1 MPGLGFA
8 PLDATDHNPTGP
20 ASVSENDLS
29 TIIKRLE
36 VSRNYDNF
44 FGELAKLNPNQARKW
59 QDIQGLIGEL
69 DKCNDVHHSFL
80 NSVSEIV
87 MKYRIDEKKQDAAV
101 LESIT
106 ELVGYPADTM
116 TKIFDSLTR
125 ETNKLMAEKLTCEGR
140 LLEFENGIKS
150 IKSCIEA
157 TRSHLSTSLLDNTSE
172 IDPIKKFI
180 EASAEM
186 TASMVKIAEERI
198 SAEAK
203 RLFDINHRLMMLQY
217 WTKANHI
224 RGDTCACSICYTT
237 NVNAFFQDCGHTG
250 CHDCL
255 QKLDKCPWCRGPAR
269 IKKMFFNGPESTGMA
284 PPQNEG
290 DGPLQLFPI
299 HPAVGLGRLPVNIGE
314 LGQNDLPENLDEIL
328 WEAPVP
334 IEEPQRLPTV
344 WNYIDRTAQF
354 VRNFIHGMT
363 MAL

>member
-8 PLDATDHNPTGP
+8 PLDTMDNTIGP
-20 ASVSENDLS
+20 APVSENDLS
-29 TIIKRLE
+29 ATIKRLE
-36 VSRNYDNF
+36 ISRNYDNF
-44 FGELAKLNPNQARKW
+44 SGELAKLDPNQARKW
-59 QDIQGLIGEL
+59 QDIKRLIEEL

-80 NSVSEIV
+80 NSVSEIL
-87 MKYRIDEKKQDAAV
+87 MKYRTDEKKQDAAV
-101 LESIT
+101 LENIT
-106 ELVGYPADTM
+106 ELTGYPPDTM
-116 TKIFDSLTR
+116 TKIFDSLTK
-125 ETNKLMAEKLTCEGR
+125 ETNKLMAEKLACEGR

-157 TRSHLSTSLLDNTSE
+157 TRLHLSTSLLDNTSE

-180 EASAEM
+180 QASAET
-186 TASMVKIAEERI
+186 TASMIKIAEERI

-224 RGDTCACSICYTT
+224 RGDSCACSICYTT

-250 CHDCL
+250 CYDCL
-255 QKLDKCPWCRGPAR
+255 QKLDKCPWCRGPAC
-269 IKKMFFNGPESTGMA
+269 IKKMFFNGPESTRHNE
-284 PPQNEG
+284 PQE
-290 DGPLQLFPI
+290 LFPI
-299 HPAVGLGRLPVNIGE
+299 HPAIGLGHLPVNIGE
-314 LGQNDLPENLDEIL
+314 LGQNDLPDNLDEIL

-334 IEEPQRLPTV
+334 IEEPQRPQTV

-354 VRNFIHGMT
+354 VRNIIHGMT